1 MIIGFDAKRAFCTV
15 AGLGQYSRN
24 HIRMMVACGPAH
36 QFILFTPDIRFPD
49 FLKEMKACPNV
60 TIVTNTSPWPNW
72 YWRSYLVAPL
82 AKQLNVDVFHGLS
95 NELPHGLSMPTVVT
109 LHDLIPFS
117 DEAFTPIYQ
126 LWAYRKKMTAAVKK
140 AKKIVSVSQFTR
152 NEIEKRFPFANEKT
166 TVLPPVFQPPKH
178 DDTEITYAFPFES
191 TSFLLYLGTLGPR
204 KNLGNLLEALLHLRK
219 KGMVIPMV
227 LAGKSV
233 WFSDSL
239 KEFVRNMQLEDQVWF
254 AGEISEQEKRGL
266 LTRSTGLVYPS
277 LIEGFGL
284 PVLEALAYGK
294 PVAVSAHS
302 AMEEAAG
309 NLALTFDP
317 RDIDDLATSLL
328 KLYQSPPP
336 PSMEDWQNHIQSFS
350 PELLFPQWN
359 SIYENLKN

>member
-24 HIRMMVACGPAH
+24 HLRMMVAQGPAH

-49 FLKEMKACPNV
+49 FLKEMKAYPNV

-72 YWRSYLVAPL
+72 YWRTYLIAAL
-82 AKQLNVDVFHGLS
+82 AKQLNVEVFHGLS
-95 NELPHGLSMPTVVT
+95 NELPHGLNMPTVVT

-126 LWAYRKKMTAAVKK
+126 LWAYRKKMTFALKK
-140 AKKIVSVSQFTR
+140 AHQIVSVSHFTR
-152 NEIEKRFPFANEKT
+152 HEIEKRFPFAAEKT
-166 TVLPPVFQPPKH
+166 KVLPPVFQPQKPNK
-178 DDTEITYAFPFES
+178 TEVSFAFPFKS
-191 TSFLLYLGTLGPR
+191 PSFLLYLGTLGPR
-204 KNLGNLLEALLHLRK
+204 KNLGNLLEALLMLRK
-219 KGMVIPMV
+219 KGRVIPLV

-254 AGEISEQEKRGL
+254 AGEVTEHEKRSL
-266 LTRSTGLVYPS
+266 LSKATGLVYPS

-317 RDIDDLATSLL
+317 RDVNALAESLE
-328 KLYQSPPP
+328 KLYLSPTP
-336 PSMEDWQNHIQSFS
+336 PSMEAWQNHIQFFS

-359 SIYENLKN
+359 SLYENLKN